1 MVDQHD
7 EQPRRL
13 DPLADDLEALRLAHW
28 THWTDAENRLVTRIV
43 RLLRGSVQ
51 TDAGVNAPDGGQR

>member
-1 MVDQHD
+1 MADQSE

-13 DPLADDLEALRLAHW
+13 DPLAEDLETLRLKHW
-28 THWTDAENRLVTRIV
+28 THWTDVENRLVTRIV

-51 TDAGVNAPDGGQR
+51 TDAGVKEAPDA